1 VDSPRGTKRAKGKNS
16 PNETLN
22 LNSLKM
28 PALSHRQNQ
37 NRGFSRAQI
46 HIISKKERKASRTNE
61 RTKRDK
67 SRARR
72 TKKRESLLR
81 QGAALRSSLR
91 RRRRRRGNIK
101 FALFFF
107 IFDLSQF
114 EFLCVCSWRFVCVSL
129 SLFAKRDEGRRGVRV
144 KKKRQIRAGL
154 PPPFVRP
161 GEWSSRR
168 SSRERLS

>member
-16 PNETLN
+16 PIDTLN

-61 RTKRDK
+61 RTKHETNLTRG
-67 SRARR
+67 R

-81 QGAALRSSLR
+81 QGAALRSSPR

-114 EFLCVCSWRFVCVSL
+114 EFLCVCSWRLCVSL
-129 SLFAKRDEGRRGVRV
+129 SLSL
-144 KKKRQIRAGL
+144 Q
-154 PPPFVRP
+154 
-161 GEWSSRR
+161 
-168 SSRERLS
+168 RETKVGGGCE

>member
-16 PNETLN
+16 PIDTLN

-67 SRARR
+67 SHARR

-114 EFLCVCSWRFVCVSL
+114 EFLCVFLEVCVCLSL
-129 SLFAKRDEGRRGVRV
+129 SLCKERRRSAGGAS
-144 KKKRQIRAGL
+144 KKKKANSSG
-154 PPPFVRP
+154 PPA
-161 GEWSSRR
+161 SLR
-168 SSRERLS
+168 SAR